1 MDPMYL
7 SGVAALAGSAVGG
20 LTSIANMWLTQQAQG
35 RTQQRAHERLKREE
49 LYGHF
54 IDEASKLYADALQH
68 QTEDASALV
77 GLFALIGRIRLL
89 SSPAVTKSAEQVAQT
104 IVETYLAPNKTLRE
118 LRDLLHHEAFD
129 PLRTFSE
136 ACHEELRTLG
146 LSPRRWRW
154 RAGGSGG
161 GILIP

>member
-1 MDPMYL
+1 MDAMYL
-7 SGVAALAGSAVGG
+7 SGLAALAGPDVGG
-20 LTSIANMWLTQQAQG
+20 LTSIVNMWLTQHAQT
-35 RTQQRAHERLKREE
+35 RTQQRAHEKLKREE

-77 GLFALIGRIRLL
+77 GLFALISRIRLL
-89 SSPAVTKSAEQVAQT
+89 SSPGVTKIAEQVARS
-104 IVETYLAPNKTLRE
+104 IVETYPAPTKTFRE

-129 PLRTFSE
+129 PLRAFSE

-146 LSPRRWRW
+146 SLPRR
-154 RAGGSGG
+154 
-161 GILIP
+161 L